1 VAWLLMNTVPFTPLH
16 RRRCA
21 ALAKARCAFLRSL
34 KMTGK
39 AAAVTA
45 TRRTDVVAL
54 IAGLVTVTLWGSAF
68 VGIRAAGEAFSPGA
82 LGLGR
87 LLVSSAILGAVAL
100 VRREPVPRGRDV
112 LAIAA
117 YGVLWLGVYSV
128 TLNGAERHV
137 DAGTAAMI
145 INTGPILIAILAG
158 IVLREGFP
166 RRLFAG
172 CAVAFGGC
180 VLIGLAAIGSG
191 SRSGLGVALCII
203 AASAYAVAVVV
214 QKPVL
219 ARVSPFQVTWIGCAA
234 ATVACLPFA
243 PALVAD
249 AAKAGAG
256 TIGWTIYLGA
266 GPTALG
272 FATWAIALRRTS
284 AGRMA
289 SLTYLIPLVAIVL
302 GWAVLGETPP
312 WLAVGGGVL
321 CLAGVVLA
329 RRRSAPAPADGH
341 EQARLAG
348 AGR

>member
-1 VAWLLMNTVPFTPLH
+1 MT
-16 RRRCA
+16 
-21 ALAKARCAFLRSL
+21 AKPV
-34 KMTGK
+34 
-39 AAAVTA
+39 AVTA
-45 TRRTDVVAL
+45 TRRTDVVAV
-54 IAGLVTVTLWGSAF
+54 IAGLVTVMLWGSAF

-100 VRREPVPRGRDV
+100 VRREPVPRGRDM

-128 TLNGAERHV
+128 TLNAAERHV

-145 INTGPILIAILAG
+145 INTGPILIAVLAG
-158 IVLREGFP
+158 IFLREGFP
-166 RRLFAG
+166 HRLFAG

-180 VLIGLAAIGSG
+180 VLIGVAALGSG
-191 SRSGLGVALCII
+191 SRSGLGVVLCIV

-219 ARVSPFQVTWIGCAA
+219 ARVPPFQVTWIGCAA
-234 ATVACLPFA
+234 ATIACLPFG
-243 PALVAD
+243 PALVTD
-249 AAKAGAG
+249 AAHADGAA
-256 TIGWTIYLGA
+256 IGWTVYLGA
-266 GPTALG
+266 APTALG

-302 GWAVLGETPP
+302 GWAVLGETPR
-312 WLAVGGGVL
+312 WLAASGGVL

-329 RRRSAPAPADGH
+329 RRRTGPVRVVPDTRTAPCGPEVRGDP
-341 EQARLAG
+341 RLPTA
-348 AGR
+348 ALDE